1 MNVHSGNPCG
11 STSFPHPPGLHGV
24 SHCLS
29 QSLWQ
34 VPPRRPPLPLIPHRR
49 QWALKN
55 QNAPGAAHCHV
66 RRWPHAYP
74 WGLSVP
80 STLPPRNREA
90 QGVGRTG
97 EKKRRQ
103 HRREGGD
110 VGEGFV
116 SSEPKR
122 LPSHRTARAL
132 RSQSPGTRPVP
143 PNPTTMETRG
153 HQVLKLAHRIRGLL
167 HDHNDPADAGA
178 VAFYCKRG
186 FQLDRHGG

>member
-11 STSFPHPPGLHGV
+11 GTSFPHPPDFTGFPIA
-24 SHCLS
+24 SHNPFGKF
-29 QSLWQ
+29 
-34 VPPRRPPLPLIPHRR
+34 PPGGPLRPDPPSSAVGP
-49 QWALKN
+49 QEEMP
-55 QNAPGAAHCHV
+55 PGAAHCRV
-66 RRWPHAYP
+66 RRRACAHPPGPSA
-74 WGLSVP
+74 S
-80 STLPPRNREA
+80 STLPAPDWEA
-90 QGVGRTG
+90 QGTERTE

-110 VGEGFV
+110 VGEGLV

-122 LPSHRTARAL
+122 LPPHRTARAL

-167 HDHNDPADAGA
+167 HDHNDPAHAGA
-178 VAFYCKRG
+178 VAFDRKRG
-186 FQLDRHGG
+186 FRLDRHGG

>member
-11 STSFPHPPGLHGV
+11 GTSFPHPPDFTGFPIA
-24 SHCLS
+24 SHNPFGKFPPGG
-29 QSLWQ
+29 
-34 VPPRRPPLPLIPHRR
+34 PPRPDPPSSAVGPQEEMP
-49 QWALKN
+49 
-55 QNAPGAAHCHV
+55 PGAAHCCV
-66 RRWPHAYP
+66 RRRARAHPPGPSA
-74 WGLSVP
+74 S
-80 STLPPRNREA
+80 STLPAPDWEA

-103 HRREGGD
+103 HRREGSD
-110 VGEGFV
+110 VGEGLV

-122 LPSHRTARAL
+122 LPPHRTARAL

-167 HDHNDPADAGA
+167 HDHNDPAHARA
-178 VAFYCKRG
+178 VAFDRKRG
-186 FQLDRHGG
+186 FRLDRHGG

>member
-11 STSFPHPPGLHGV
+11 GTSFPHPPDFTGFPIA
-24 SHCLS
+24 SHNPFGKF
-29 QSLWQ
+29 
-34 VPPRRPPLPLIPHRR
+34 PPAAPFAPNPSSSAVGP
-49 QWALKN
+49 QEEMP
-55 QNAPGAAHCHV
+55 PGAAHCRV
-66 RRWPHAYP
+66 RRRACAHPPGPSA
-74 WGLSVP
+74 S
-80 STLPPRNREA
+80 STLPAPDWEA
-90 QGVGRTG
+90 QGTERTE

-110 VGEGFV
+110 VGEGLV

-122 LPSHRTARAL
+122 LPPHRTARAL

-167 HDHNDPADAGA
+167 HDHNDPAHAGA
-178 VAFYCKRG
+178 VAFDRKRG
-186 FQLDRHGG
+186 FRLDRHGG

>member
-11 STSFPHPPGLHGV
+11 GTSFPHPPDFTGFPIA
-24 SHCLS
+24 SHNPFGKF
-29 QSLWQ
+29 
-34 VPPRRPPLPLIPHRR
+34 PPGGPLRLNPPSSAVGPQEEMP
-49 QWALKN
+49 
-55 QNAPGAAHCHV
+55 PGAAHCRV
-66 RRWPHAYP
+66 RRRARAHPPGPSA
-74 WGLSVP
+74 S
-80 STLPPRNREA
+80 STLPAPDWEA
-90 QGVGRTG
+90 QGTERTE

-110 VGEGFV
+110 VGEGLV

-122 LPSHRTARAL
+122 LPPHRTARAL

-167 HDHNDPADAGA
+167 HDHNDPAHAGA
-178 VAFYCKRG
+178 VAFDRKRG
-186 FQLDRHGG
+186 FRLDRHGG